1 MKTQRELIIS
11 MTTQSLE
18 EGSNISKPFQPLKTP
33 AQSFRGHLPLR
44 LKVVLMSV
52 MSGCWKGE
60 ECKKSTDSSKILSS
74 PGNEFRKNLKRKS
87 LISL

>member
-1 MKTQRELIIS
+1 MKTQKELIVS

-18 EGSNISKPFQPLKTP
+18 EGSNISKPFQPLKTS
-33 AQSFRGHLPLR
+33 QSFRGHLEAQGGPYECDE
-44 LKVVLMSV
+44 
-52 MSGCWKGE
+52 CWKGE

-87 LISL
+87 LISFVK